1 MIPARTSLLYGANY
15 LGPSPDWTTQQMLQH
30 GSYLLRSYKALT
42 GKDLVAH
49 GASDDEA
56 ARRLFLLHDRVVV
69 SHGTQK
75 DLPDGPILNYG
86 NTAALR
92 RWGASWEQLTSMPSK
107 FTAGPM
113 ERKVREAFMKEVT
126 EKGVVN
132 NYAGIRVALDGTQ
145 FEIKDATV
153 WNVVIDGLYLG
164 QAATFP
170 LSE

>member
-1 MIPARTSLLYGANY
+1 M
-15 LGPSPDWTTQQMLQH
+15 MLQH
-30 GSYLLRSYKALT
+30 GQFLLTSYKALT
-42 GKDLVAH
+42 GKELLP
-49 GASDDEA
+49 GAGGDDKEA
-56 ARRLFLLHDRVVV
+56 SRRLFLSHERVVV

-113 ERKVREAFMKEVT
+113 EREVREAFMRQVT
-126 EKGVVN
+126 EKGIVQD
-132 NYAGIRVALDGTQ
+132 YTGIRVALDGTQ
-145 FEIKDATV
+145 FQIKEATV
-153 WNVVIDGLYLG
+153 WNIVVNGAYLG

-170 LSE
+170 LLPFPLLQ